1 MKQSDQVEC
10 PVCGMRVGRHDRE
23 ISYRQMNFAFCSEQ
37 CRARF
42 LAHPH
47 LYVGYP
53 GQAAPKQNGQVALKR
68 RRLHLQQ
75 PLSTE
80 GEVLVGEM
88 LRGLMGIDAVTVSGD
103 TIEIT
108 YDLLQVSLE
117 ELESA
122 ITAAGTRLG
131 EGWPERLRRA
141 LIHASEES
149 EIEAR
154 EATPPHHY
162 LP

>member
-1 MKQSDQVEC
+1 
-10 PVCGMRVGRHDRE
+10 
-23 ISYRQMNFAFCSEQ
+23 
-37 CRARF
+37 
-42 LAHPH
+42 
-47 LYVGYP
+47 
-53 GQAAPKQNGQVALKR
+53 
-68 RRLHLQQ
+68 
-75 PLSTE
+75 
-80 GEVLVGEM
+80 M